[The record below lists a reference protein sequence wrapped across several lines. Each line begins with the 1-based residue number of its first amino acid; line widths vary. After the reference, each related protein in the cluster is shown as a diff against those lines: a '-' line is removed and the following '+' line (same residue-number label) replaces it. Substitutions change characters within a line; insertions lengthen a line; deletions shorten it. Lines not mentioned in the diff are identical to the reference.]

1 MNLYDVPI
9 DCFKICERLGI
20 FTELNLYDVPIDCF
34 KICEMLGI
42 VVIKYSDVKEE
53 KRKAC
58 KEFSKDGFCMEIE
71 ENGQSVIKT

>member
-1 MNLYDVPI
+1 MRLLDKI
-9 DCFKICERLGI
+9 KICERLGI
-20 FTELNLYDVPIDCF
+20 R
-34 KICEMLGI
+34 
-42 VVIKYSDVKEE
+42 VVKYSDVKEE